1 MTEKKLNI
9 EELKKKGEEGKSS
22 SSTESRLRGEGR
34 KEHKTLFD
42 PIAIARELE
51 ECQKKKDEYLAGWQR
66 ERADFLNYK
75 KEEIERIGEIL
86 KYAGEGLILKILP
99 ILDNFEIAEKKILED
114 LKGEEDKSS
123 SPPTKSRL
131 RDEGGKEREENKF
144 SSSPFAGARE
154 NDENVKGLLQIKTQ
168 FQDFLK
174 KLGVE
179 EIKSVGE
186 KFDPNFQEVIEE
198 IKTKDKESGIIIEEI
213 QKGYKLH
220 GKVLRPAKV
229 KIAK

>member
-1 MTEKKLNI
+1 MIEKKLNI
-9 EELKKKGEEGKSS
+9 EELKKQ
-22 SSTESRLRGEGR
+22 
-34 KEHKTLFD
+34 
-42 PIAIARELE
+42 LE

-114 LKGEEDKSS
+114 LKGEENKS
-123 SPPTKSRL
+123 
-131 RDEGGKEREENKF
+131 

-174 KLGVE
+174 NLGVE
-179 EIKSVGE
+179 EIKSVGD

-198 IKTKDKESGIIIEEI
+198 VEAKDKESGIIIEEI